1 MLVFFA
7 PKLYV
12 CRHNCGP
19 EISGAKVLPP
29 LSPSTFCIRIKEDGP
44 WEETKQ
50 SASCCRLLLLSMMG
64 FFVMLSWSSVVTET
78 ARSWNNE
85 GRKGRRNLNVIFNE
99 KPSFRHLT
107 KNLSNRIQHMECIR
121 CISESKLSFRIVETE
136 VLLSRFTRWT
146 LHFRFRALSILLFQ
160 RKVDAKLQTAVV
172 STPIWPVSPS
182 LGFDSRSLY
191 ACVLLIK
198 PETIFFITSAPL
210 SSFTSFTSFTPFT
223 CIYILHIFCI
233 VLSRHHIAMKWSFA
247 KGGERT
253 GVTFITGN
261 MPPRKS
267 QSLGL
272 QLHCWSRAHWLKR
285 WILHSSQF

>member
-1 MLVFFA
+1 MF
-7 PKLYV
+7 

-29 LSPSTFCIRIKEDGP
+29 LSPSTFCIRDKKDG
-44 WEETKQ
+44 WQETKQ

-78 ARSWNNE
+78 ARDWNNE
-85 GRKGRRNLNVIFNE
+85 GRKGRRHLNVIFNE

-136 VLLSRFTRWT
+136 VLLSHFTRWT

-160 RKVDAKLQTAVV
+160 RKVDAKLQTAVI
-172 STPIWPVSPS
+172 STPICPVSPIS
-182 LGFDSRSLY
+182 RFDSQSLY

-210 SSFTSFTSFTPFT
+210 SSFTSFTPFTSCTPFT
-223 CIYILHIFCI
+223 CIYMHLHAFTYILHCSLKASYSNEMVFCKGWWTHRSHI
-233 VLSRHHIAMKWSFA
+233 HH
-247 KGGERT
+247 
-253 GVTFITGN
+253 
-261 MPPRKS
+261 RKHAS
-267 QSLGL
+267 
-272 QLHCWSRAHWLKR
+272 A
-285 WILHSSQF
+285 